1 MHVITTLRTYL
12 GKTQS
17 ELAKAARLNQ
27 ADISEMEN
35 KTPYGRIQKYQ
46 RLAEVLGVPVEAI
59 LKNDYRAIPIS
70 FFDKHPAPNYLPE
83 PKRPE
88 HLIGR
93 QGEEFILCREQERL
107 SDRFPALA
115 NLVLPLFKMREA
127 SPGYDILTFD
137 EDGLPYCLEVK
148 TSIHTAVNFQLT
160 DHEMKTAREMTAA
173 GIRYE
178 LAYISGWGTD
188 KQTVRNYAF
197 PDFDEI
203 FNVRPYRYAC
213 TLKSKPAPISGLA
226 YFRQLRGLR
235 QEHLSKE
242 TGIPQCDLSLY
253 ETGQRSPRV
262 EFYLKMS
269 ELLDATVDQL
279 LAEYDAPPA
288 KTEAANG

>member
-17 ELAKAARLNQ
+17 ELAKESQLNQ

-35 KTPYGRIQKYQ
+35 KPPYGRIQKYQ
-46 RLAEVLGVPVEAI
+46 RLAAVLGVPVEAI
-59 LKNDYRAIPIS
+59 LKNDYRAIPES
-70 FFDKHPAPNYLPE
+70 FFDKHPLPKYLPA

-93 QGEEFILCREQERL
+93 QGEEFILRREQERL
-107 SDRFPALA
+107 KDSFPALA
-115 NLVLPLFKMREA
+115 KLVLPFFKMREV

-137 EDGLPYCLEVK
+137 DDGRPYCLEVK
-148 TSIHTAVNFQLT
+148 TSIHTGVNFQLT
-160 DHEMKTAREMTAA
+160 DHEMKTAQEMTTA
-173 GIRYE
+173 GICYK

-188 KQTVRNYAF
+188 KQAVRNYAF
-197 PDFDEI
+197 PDFEEI

-213 TLKSKPAPISGLA
+213 TPKSKPAPISGLA

-253 ETGQRSPRV
+253 ENGQRAPRV
-262 EFYLKMS
+262 EFYLKVS

-279 LAEYDAPPA
+279 LAEYDTPP
-288 KTEAANG
+288 TIEDTVNG